1 MKSVHMIENV
11 ISGAIRT
18 SVNVTL
24 KGAMVILGTRVVL
37 FSFRSAAILPAQ
49 KSVISSPVT
58 VAPGL
63 SWMKAAGTST

>member
-1 MKSVHMIENV
+1 MIENV
-11 ISGAIRT
+11 ISDAIRT

-24 KGAMVILGTRVVL
+24 YGVMVILGAR
-37 FSFRSAAILPAQ
+37 
-49 KSVISSPVT
+49 VISFPVT